1 MSWLAETTETL
12 ARCTTLEEVKIAF
25 RSAIAGH
32 GFTASACG
40 CFVPTRSGPL
50 PMFYFQDWPDAW
62 MALYRREN
70 FVAHDY
76 GVAEAR
82 RRIAPFTWSEVKQTR
97 QLSVEERRV
106 WQAVQD
112 FGWRDGYSVPVH
124 GPGGYFGLVTM
135 ASRSAAVPAA
145 MLQALHLVAFA
156 AHERCR
162 AISGEQ
168 RVASQPERLTARELE
183 CLRWVTA
190 GLSDGQIARILAISA
205 TTVKFHVDAGRRKL
219 GAKTRA
225 HASALLVLHGL
236 I

>member
-1 MSWLAETTETL
+1 MAWLEGVTENISRSTSL
-12 ARCTTLEEVKIAF
+12 DEVRTAF
-25 RSAIAGH
+25 RDAIAEQ

-40 CFVPTRSGPL
+40 CFVPTESGPL
-50 PMFYFQDWPDAW
+50 PTFYFQDWPEEW
-62 MALYRREN
+62 QALYQREN
-70 FVAHDY
+70 FVAHDH

-97 QLSVEERRV
+97 KLSAEERRV

-112 FGWRDGYSVPVH
+112 FGWNDGYSVPIH

-135 ASRSAAVPAA
+135 ASRSASIPEA
-145 MLQALHLVAFA
+145 MRQALHLAAFA

-162 AISGEQ
+162 SISGSEL
-168 RVASQPERLTARELE
+168 VASLPERLTARELE

-190 GLSDGQIARILAISA
+190 GLSDGQIASVLAISA